1 MIIEIENIKYHFE
14 IKGEGKP
21 IVCLHGFSENL
32 STWNLLELKEH
43 QLILIDFIGHGKSDK
58 PYSSKYY
65 SLKVMVNHLN
75 KVIHQL
81 GLKKYSMLGYSMGG
95 RIALAYAV
103 AYSQE
108 IDKLI
113 LESSSYGE
121 AGFINR
127 FKRRRKDLNLAKSI
141 LKNGI
146 EWFDEYWSNLS
157 IFQSQR
163 KLQKHTIDEI
173 RKRRL
178 SNRTHVLSNTLLCTG
193 QGKFPCMKSQ
203 VSKLSM
209 SLLYISGEYDKKY
222 KHIGENFRKFNAN
235 IRHETIKGVGHNT
248 HIEAP
253 DAFIEVL
260 SKFLSDY
267 YPF

>member
-32 STWNLLELKEH
+32 STWNLLELKGH
-43 QLILIDFIGHGKSDK
+43 QLILIDFIGHGESDK
-58 PYSSKYY
+58 PYLRKYY
-65 SLKVMVNHLN
+65 SLKVIIKHLN
-75 KVIHQL
+75 KLIYQL
-81 GLKKYSMLGYSMGG
+81 NLKKYSMLGYSMGG

-127 FKRRRKDLNLAKSI
+127 FKRRRRDLNLAKNI

-178 SNRTHVLSNTLLCTG
+178 SNRTYALSNTLLCTG
-193 QGKFPCMKSQ
+193 QGKFPCMKSHI
-203 VSKLSM
+203 SKLSM

-222 KHIGENFRKFNAN
+222 KHIGENFKEFNAN
-235 IRHETIKGVGHNT
+235 IKHETMKGVGHNA

-260 SKFLSDY
+260 SKFL
-267 YPF
+267 